1 MKSLEYRVWYTTSQA
16 NRQQLSNG
24 SNTVFCGV
32 KYDKTLNHIVVAM
45 LNRILSYLPSKT
57 SKILAL

>member
-1 MKSLEYRVWYTTSQA
+1 MIRIIA
-16 NRQQLSNG
+16 P
-24 SNTVFCGV
+24 CGV

-57 SKILAL
+57 AKILALQSYEQYS